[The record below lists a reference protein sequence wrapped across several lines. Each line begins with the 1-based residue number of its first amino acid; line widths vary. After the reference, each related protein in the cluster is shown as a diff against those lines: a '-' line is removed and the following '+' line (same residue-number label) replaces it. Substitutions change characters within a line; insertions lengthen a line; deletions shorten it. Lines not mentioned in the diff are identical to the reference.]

1 MQEEVHNVR
10 QSLDAFDVQDYAT
23 MVRVVAVIVRTL
35 KAGGKVM
42 FCGNGGSAAEAQH
55 LAAELASRQN
65 YDRPPAAGLA
75 LTVDSSALTAI
86 ANDYAYSSIFAR
98 QVAGLGRKGDVLV
111 CLSASG
117 TSKNVV
123 SALNEAE
130 GRGITTIAMTG
141 KFPRDLKSANYVLA
155 MPSTDTAHVQEL
167 HLIIGHIIL
176 SLVERLMFPAPA
188 LSPRRR
194 PTGGAST
201 FRPVGGVPQRVRG
214 HALFR

>member
-1 MQEEVHNVR
+1 MTDKGLREREELFVQEEVDNVR
-10 QSLDAFDVQDYAT
+10 KSLDAFGEQDYAT
-23 MVRVVAVIVRTL
+23 VTRVVAAMVRSL

-65 YDRPPAAGLA
+65 YDRPPAASLA

-98 QVAGLGRKGDVLV
+98 QVAGLGHKGDVLV

-130 GRGITTIAMTG
+130 GRGITTVAMTG

-167 HLIIGHIIL
+167 HLVVGHIIH
-176 SLVERLMFPAPA
+176 SLVERLMFTAPA
-188 LSPRRR
+188 LETLASPF
-194 PTGGAST
+194 GWGE
-201 FRPVGGVPQRVRG
+201 
-214 HALFR
+214 HL

>member
-1 MQEEVHNVR
+1 MTGKETLEREETFVHEEV
-10 QSLDAFDVQDYAT
+10 QSIKESLDGFSEQDFAT
-23 MVRVVAVIVRTL
+23 ITSVVAAMVHSI

-55 LAAELASRQN
+55 FAAELASRQN
-65 YDRPPAAGLA
+65 YDRPPAPGLA

-111 CLSASG
+111 CISASG
-117 TSKNVV
+117 SSKNVV

-167 HLIIGHIIL
+167 HLIIGHIVL
-176 SLVERLMFPAPA
+176 SLVERLLFPAKAPES
-188 LSPRRR
+188 LTSPF
-194 PTGGAST
+194 GWGE
-201 FRPVGGVPQRVRG
+201 
-214 HALFR
+214 HL

>member
-1 MQEEVHNVR
+1 MTDRGTQELEAHFAHEEIQRIKQDLDGFTEQHYAGITAVVGAMVHC
-10 QSLDAFDVQDYAT
+10 
-23 MVRVVAVIVRTL
+23 I

-55 LAAELASRQN
+55 FAAELACRQN

-86 ANDYAYSSIFAR
+86 ANDYSYSSIFAR

-111 CLSASG
+111 CISASG

-130 GRGITTIAMTG
+130 GRGITTVAMTG
-141 KFPRDLKSANYVLA
+141 KSPRDLKAANYVLA

-167 HLIIGHIIL
+167 HLIVGHVIL
-176 SLVERLMFPAPA
+176 SLVERLLFPAKAPGSIS
-188 LSPRRR
+188 SPF
-194 PTGGAST
+194 GWGE
-201 FRPVGGVPQRVRG
+201 
-214 HALFR
+214 HL

>member
-1 MQEEVHNVR
+1 MTDKGIQEREEKLFVHEEV
-10 QSLDAFDVQDYAT
+10 QSIKEGLDRLKDQDYAT
-23 MVRVVAVIVRTL
+23 MISVVGAIVHSIKT
-35 KAGGKVM
+35 GGKVM

-55 LAAELASRQN
+55 FAAELSSRQN

-111 CLSASG
+111 CISASG

-141 KFPRDLKSANYVLA
+141 KSPRDLKSANYVLA

-176 SLVERLMFPAPA
+176 SLVERMLFPAKRPESLA
-188 LSPRRR
+188 SPF
-194 PTGGAST
+194 GWGE
-201 FRPVGGVPQRVRG
+201 
-214 HALFR
+214 HL

>member
-1 MQEEVHNVR
+1 MEAKRGKPET
-10 QSLDAFDVQDYAT
+10 AEQDYAT
-23 MVRVVAVIVRTL
+23 VTRVVAAMVRSL

-65 YDRPPAAGLA
+65 YDRPPAASLA

-86 ANDYAYSSIFAR
+86 ANDYAYSSIFA
-98 QVAGLGRKGDVLV
+98 GHKGDVLV

-130 GRGITTIAMTG
+130 GRGITTVAMTG

-167 HLIIGHIIL
+167 HLVVGHIIL

-188 LSPRRR
+188 LESLASPF
-194 PTGGAST
+194 GWGE
-201 FRPVGGVPQRVRG
+201 
-214 HALFR
+214 HL

>member
-1 MQEEVHNVR
+1 MTEKGMQAREEQFVHEEVQRVKED
-10 QSLDAFDVQDYAT
+10 LDRFGEHDYAT
-23 MVRVVAVIVRTL
+23 IIDVVAAMVHSI
-35 KAGGKVM
+35 KGGGKVM

-55 LAAELASRQN
+55 FAAELACRQN

-86 ANDYAYSSIFAR
+86 ANDYSYSSIFAR

-111 CLSASG
+111 CISASG

-130 GRGITTIAMTG
+130 GKGITTVAMTG

-176 SLVERLMFPAPA
+176 SLVERMLFPAK
-188 LSPRRR
+188 SPESLTS
-194 PTGGAST
+194 PFGWG
-201 FRPVGGVPQRVRG
+201 Q
-214 HALFR
+214 HL